1 MEIKT
6 LKFFGTGQITVP
18 KEWREFFG
26 TDTLKAI
33 FDKNKNEIKIKPLKM
48 VEIEETKW
56 APLKQL
62 EKNLQKIGLDKK
74 FKKELLG
81 GYKKSDFYLNSKKQ

>member
-1 MEIKT
+1 MESKT

-26 TDTLKAI
+26 TDMIKAE
-33 FDKNKNEIKIKPLKM
+33 FNKDKNEIKIKPLKM
-48 VEIEETKW
+48 VEIEETSW
-56 APLKQL
+56 VPLKQL
-62 EKNLQKIGLDKK
+62 KNNLQEIGLAEK

-81 GYKKSDFYLNSKKQ
+81 GYKKSDFYLNNKK

>member
-26 TDTLKAI
+26 TEMIRAV
-33 FDKNKNEIKIKPLKM
+33 FDKDKNEIKIKPLKM
-48 VEIEETKW
+48 IEIEETKW

-62 EKNLQKIGLDKK
+62 ENNLQEIGLAKK

-81 GYKKSDFYLNSKKQ
+81 GYKKSDFYLNNKK

>member
-18 KEWREFFG
+18 KEWREFFD
-26 TDTLKAI
+26 TDMLKAV
-33 FDKNKNEIKIKPLKM
+33 FDKNKNEIRINPLRM

-56 APLKQL
+56 VPLKQL
-62 EKNLQKIGLDKK
+62 EKSLRKVGLGKK
-74 FKKELLG
+74 FKKELLD
-81 GYKKSDFYLNSKKQ
+81 GYKKSDFYLNSRKK

>member
-26 TDTLKAI
+26 TDTLRAV
-33 FDKNKNEIKIKPLKM
+33 FDKDKNEIKIKPLKM

-56 APLKQL
+56 VPLKQL
-62 EKNLQKIGLDKK
+62 KNNLQEIGLAKK

-81 GYKKSDFYLNSKKQ
+81 GYKKSDFYLNNKK

>member
-62 EKNLQKIGLDKK
+62 EKNLQKIGLAKT

-81 GYKKSDFYLNSKKQ
+81 GYKTSDFYLNSKKQ